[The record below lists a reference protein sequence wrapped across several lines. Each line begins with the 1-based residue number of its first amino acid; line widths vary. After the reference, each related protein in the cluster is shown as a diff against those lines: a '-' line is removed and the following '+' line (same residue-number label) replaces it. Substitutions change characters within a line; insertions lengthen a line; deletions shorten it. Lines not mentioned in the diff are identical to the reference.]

1 MSTSTRIRTQRA
13 HAVKY
18 DATDE
23 KEFRQTN
30 RERKEK
36 CSNLRWKGKGEVV
49 FFFEFNQWIIIVT
62 LYFTVY
68 SDTYCES
75 SDMCRDENLHDVHSI
90 KNGRFHEWY
99 EDYKIS
105 DWIEVGPVEARPSSK

>member
-1 MSTSTRIRTQRA
+1 ME
-13 HAVKY
+13 V
-18 DATDE
+18 
-23 KEFRQTN
+23 
-30 RERKEK
+30 
-36 CSNLRWKGKGEVV
+36 GEVV

-75 SDMCRDENLHDVHSI
+75 SDMCRDENLDDVHSI

-99 EDYKIS
+99 EDYKMS
-105 DWIEVGPVEARPSSK
+105 DWIEVGPVEALIKVRMLGAPNGRMFPNMLEMPQMVFFYALEACFVNLELP

>member
-1 MSTSTRIRTQRA
+1 ME
-13 HAVKY
+13 V
-18 DATDE
+18 
-23 KEFRQTN
+23 
-30 RERKEK
+30 
-36 CSNLRWKGKGEVV
+36 GEVV

-75 SDMCRDENLHDVHSI
+75 SDMFRDENLDDVHSI

-99 EDYKIS
+99 EDYKMS
-105 DWIEVGPVEARPSSK
+105 DWIEVGPVEAFIKVRMLGAPNGRMFPNTPEMPQMVFFYALEACFVNLELP